1 MERDILDVLEQIGYD
16 GPLQDEETLVKAC
29 EGGLSSHEY
38 VNLCMWLKSR
48 LKPLCDL
55 EESSTSGSGDTD
67 GLQFEMSDMLKELEC
82 PYRGLVSG
90 ILQGGLQNKKDHLK
104 LVLFLSSEVQAA
116 QIVKSRLVEDK
127 QHKDRND
134 LQAICETL
142 KLPQPREQ
150 EVVELFSGIEQKI
163 NAVLQELP
171 KDHIGKPVLKNT
183 LDSEQWER
191 LEQINT
197 VLSSQYE
204 CRRRL
209 LIKRLDVTVQSFG
222 WSDRAKERVDCMAR
236 AYQPKRHS
244 LAQMSSVGMA
254 HLLAA
259 REDICNVVKTS
270 SGSSRENT
278 ACAVNKILMGRVPDR
293 GGRPSE
299 IDAPLPEMPAWQKRQ
314 DGGFGGRGG
323 GGRGGGGSWGGG
335 KGGWRGGGGVGGG
348 FGWGHGGKRGRYQ
361 Y

>member
-1 MERDILDVLEQIGYD
+1 MESDILDALEQVGYE
-16 GPLQDEETLVKAC
+16 GPLQTEERLVRAC
-29 EGGLSSHEY
+29 EGGLLSTEY
-38 VNLCMWLKSR
+38 VTLCMWLASR

-55 EESSTSGSGDTD
+55 EESISSGSGDTG
-67 GLQFEMSDMLKELEC
+67 GLQFEMSGMLKELQC
-82 PYRGLVSG
+82 PYQGLVSG
-90 ILQGGLQNKKDHLK
+90 IIQEGLQNKKDYLK
-104 LVLFLSSEVQAA
+104 LVLFLCSELQAA
-116 QIVKSRLVEDK
+116 QIVKRRPAKDK
-127 QHKDRND
+127 EHKDRND

-142 KLPQPREQ
+142 KLPEPREQ
-150 EVVELFSGIEQKI
+150 GVAELFSGIGKKI

-171 KDHIGKPVLKNT
+171 KDHIGKPVLKKS

-197 VLSSQYE
+197 GLSSEYE
-204 CRRRL
+204 CRRRM

-222 WSDRAKERVDCMAR
+222 WSERAKERVDSMAR
-236 AYQPKRHS
+236 AYQSKRHTLS
-244 LAQMSSVGMA
+244 QSSSVGMA

-270 SGSSRENT
+270 SGSSRANT

-314 DGGFGGRGG
+314 DGRGGWGGGGWGGGKSGGRGG
-323 GGRGGGGSWGGG
+323 GA
-335 KGGWRGGGGVGGG
+335 
-348 FGWGHGGKRGRYQ
+348 GWGHVGKRGRYQ

>member
-1 MERDILDVLEQIGYD
+1 MERDILDALEQVGYE
-16 GPLQDEETLVKAC
+16 GPLQDVETLVKAC
-29 EGGLSSHEY
+29 EGGLSSPEY
-38 VNLCMWLKSR
+38 VNLCMWFASR

-67 GLQFEMSDMLKELEC
+67 GLRFEMSGMLKELQC
-82 PYRGLVSG
+82 PYQGLVSG
-90 ILQGGLQNKKDHLK
+90 ILQGGLQNNKDYLK
-104 LVLFLSSEVQAA
+104 LALFLISEVQAA
-116 QIVKSRLVEDK
+116 QIVKSRHVEDK
-127 QHKDRND
+127 EPKDRND

-142 KLPQPREQ
+142 KLPEPREQ
-150 EVVELFSGIEQKI
+150 EVAELFSGIEQKI

-171 KDHIGKPVLKNT
+171 KDHIGKSVLKNS

-222 WSDRAKERVDCMAR
+222 WSDRAKERVDSMAR
-236 AYQPKRHS
+236 AYQPKRDS
-244 LAQMSSVGMA
+244 LAQRSSVGMA

-278 ACAVNKILMGRVPDR
+278 ACAINKILMGRVPDR

-299 IDAPLPEMPAWQKRQ
+299 IDAPLPEMPAWHKRQ
-314 DGGFGGRGG
+314 DSGGSRGG
-323 GGRGGGGSWGGG
+323 DHLLSFLRA
-335 KGGWRGGGGVGGG
+335 
-348 FGWGHGGKRGRYQ
+348 Q
-361 Y
+361 YPSITTMMLHSSF

>member
-1 MERDILDVLEQIGYD
+1 MERDILDALEQVGYE
-16 GPLQDEETLVKAC
+16 GPLQDVETLVKAC
-29 EGGLSSHEY
+29 EGGLSSPEY
-38 VNLCMWLKSR
+38 VNLCMWFASR

-55 EESSTSGSGDTD
+55 EESSTSGS
-67 GLQFEMSDMLKELEC
+67 
-82 PYRGLVSG
+82 V
-90 ILQGGLQNKKDHLK
+90 
-104 LVLFLSSEVQAA
+104 FLISEVQAA
-116 QIVKSRLVEDK
+116 QIVKSRHVEDK
-127 QHKDRND
+127 EPKDRND

-142 KLPQPREQ
+142 KLPEPREQ
-150 EVVELFSGIEQKI
+150 EVAELFSGIEQKI

-171 KDHIGKPVLKNT
+171 KDHIGKSVLKNS

-209 LIKRLDVTVQSFG
+209 LIKRLD
-222 WSDRAKERVDCMAR
+222 ERVDSMAR
-236 AYQPKRHS
+236 AYQPKRDS
-244 LAQMSSVGMA
+244 LAQRSSVGMA

-278 ACAVNKILMGRVPDR
+278 ACAINKILMGRVPDR

-299 IDAPLPEMPAWQKRQ
+299 IDAPLPEMPAWHKRQ
-314 DGGFGGRGG
+314 DSGGSRGGRGG
-323 GGRGGGGSWGGG
+323 GGGSWGVGG
-335 KGGWRGGGGVGGG
+335 VKGGWQGGGGVGGG
-348 FGWGHGGKRGRYQ
+348 GGWGHGGKRGRYQ